1 MSKGKRYSNEG
12 QLNYK
17 KVFAVIM
24 AIIVIIMFIVIIK
37 KSLTEENDIENITAI
52 DYYALY
58 QDNAW
63 GIIDSKGN
71 KVIEPMYQEMIIV
84 INNSKDVFLCTYD
97 VNVEKGEYKTK
108 VVNKDNQEIYKG
120 YADAFGL
127 FSYGNGRN
135 IFVIL

>member
-24 AIIVIIMFIVIIK
+24 AIVVIIMFIVIIK
-37 KSLTEENDIENITAI
+37 KSLTEEINVENRTVV

-63 GIIDSKGN
+63 GIIDSNGN
-71 KVIEPMYQEMIIV
+71 KIIDQYP
-84 INNSKDVFLCTYD
+84 SKDTTVLSGDKIYLLT
-97 VNVEKGEYKTK
+97 
-108 VVNKDNQEIYKG
+108 NKK
-120 YADAFGL
+120 L
-127 FSYGNGRN
+127 
-135 IFVIL
+135 V